1 MGDDAKVI
9 LLPESL
15 HPTFIGDFIV
25 PAVALSIGLR
35 SRGKWSSQLQ
45 KVWLMQKLKLFK
57 RSKDIRLLTWRPW
70 NRFSISSTLGL

>member
-35 SRGKWSSQLQ
+35 SSIGPVSCR
-45 KVWLMQKLKLFK
+45 
-57 RSKDIRLLTWRPW
+57 
-70 NRFSISSTLGL
+70 RFG